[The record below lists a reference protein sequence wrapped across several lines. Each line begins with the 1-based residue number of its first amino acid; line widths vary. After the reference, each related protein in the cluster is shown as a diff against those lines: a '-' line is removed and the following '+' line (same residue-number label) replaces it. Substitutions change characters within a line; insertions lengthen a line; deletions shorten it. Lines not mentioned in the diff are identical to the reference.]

1 MGDSTS
7 HERRTCWV
15 VTDGKVGMEVQCLG
29 LAEAL
34 GFDPAVKRI
43 DVRRPWRW
51 LAPALIQDPL
61 ARLGSGGDGLAPP
74 WPDVL
79 IGSGRQAIAPSIAIR
94 QASDGETFTIQV
106 QNPVVDPSRFDV
118 VVAPRHDDLE
128 APNVVTTTGSLNRIT
143 PERLAA
149 AAERFGPEV
158 DNLPRPLVTVLLGG
172 NNKAY
177 RMTRHAMRRLGERLA
192 ALSRREGAGLLVSPS
207 RRTSAKALGA
217 LSGALEEVP
226 ARIWDGRGENPY
238 LGFLAL
244 ADTFVVTADSV
255 NMVCE
260 AATTGKPVYVV
271 DLDGGSRK
279 FRRFH
284 ETLRADGITRP
295 FEGGLEEWA
304 YSPLRDTQRAAA
316 EIGRRWRGRGLSEA
330 APAA

>member
-1 MGDSTS
+1 MGDTGPR
-7 HERRTCWV
+7 ERPTCWV

-34 GFDPAVKRI
+34 GLEPAVKRI
-43 DVRRPWRW
+43 DVPRPWRW
-51 LAPALIQDPL
+51 LAPRFIRDPL
-61 ARLGSGGDGLAPP
+61 ARLGPDGDALAPP

-94 QASDGETFTIQV
+94 HASGGGTFTIQV
-106 QNPVVDPSRFDV
+106 QNPGVDPTRFDV
-118 VVAPRHDDLE
+118 VVAPKHDGLE

-149 AAERFGPEV
+149 AAERFGSRF
-158 DNLPRPLVTVLLGG
+158 DDLPRPLVAVLLGG
-172 NNKAY
+172 DNKVY

-207 RRTSAKALGA
+207 RRTNAKALDA
-217 LSGALEEVP
+217 LSGALETVT
-226 ARIWDGRGENPY
+226 ARIWDGQGENPY
-238 LGFLAL
+238 FGFLAL
-244 ADTFVVTADSV
+244 ADAFVVTADSV

-279 FRRFH
+279 FRRFR
-284 ETLRADGITRP
+284 ETLRADGITRSFDGRVETWTYP
-295 FEGGLEEWA
+295 
-304 YSPLRDTQRAAA
+304 PLRDTQDAAV
-316 EIGRRWRGRGLSEA
+316 EIGRRWRERGMTEA